1 MPPQASVDNDQKK
14 GGYEPYTTAPSGPRS
29 NIVFKKIER
38 HTAISDNMASP
49 RWKNTYSLSLEQIT
63 QLEEAEDKM
72 ESMEI
77 SVAEEI
83 LLSMIRFDSN
93 CIPALNVLGHL
104 NGRHLSD
111 FEVAI
116 EYYDKVLL
124 LEPENAWA
132 RDERRRYRRYLDY
145 D

>member
-1 MPPQASVDNDQKK
+1 
-14 GGYEPYTTAPSGPRS
+14 
-29 NIVFKKIER
+29 
-38 HTAISDNMASP
+38 MASP
-49 RWKNTYSLSLEQIT
+49 MWRNTYSLSHEQIS
-63 QLEEAEDKM
+63 QLEEAENKM

-77 SVAEEI
+77 NKAEEI
-83 LLSMIRFDSN
+83 LLSMISSDSN

-111 FEVAI
+111 FEIAI
-116 EYYDKVLL
+116 EYYDKVLI

-132 RDERRRYRRYLDY
+132 RDERRRYRRYLNY

>member
-1 MPPQASVDNDQKK
+1 MNLTLRPLRGRILIS
-14 GGYEPYTTAPSGPRS
+14 Y
-29 NIVFKKIER
+29 FKKFER
-38 HTAISDNMASP
+38 HRTIFNYMASP
-49 RWKNTYSLSLEQIT
+49 TWKNTYSLSPGQIN

-77 SVAEEI
+77 TEAEKI
-83 LLSMIRFDSN
+83 LLSMIKSDPN

-104 NGRHLSD
+104 NGRYLSD
-111 FEVAI
+111 FEIAI
-116 EYYDKVLL
+116 EFYDKVLT

-132 RDERRRYRRYLDY
+132 RDERRRFRRYSDY

>member
-1 MPPQASVDNDQKK
+1 
-14 GGYEPYTTAPSGPRS
+14 
-29 NIVFKKIER
+29 
-38 HTAISDNMASP
+38 MASP
-49 RWKNTYSLSLEQIT
+49 SWKNTYSLSPELIS
-63 QLEEAEDKM
+63 QLEEAENKM

-77 SVAEEI
+77 NEAEEI
-83 LLSMIRFDSN
+83 LLSMISTDSN

-111 FEVAI
+111 FETAI
-116 EYYDKVLL
+116 GYYDKVLI

>member
-1 MPPQASVDNDQKK
+1 M
-14 GGYEPYTTAPSGPRS
+14 APSGPRS
-29 NIVFKKIER
+29 NIVFQKIE
-38 HTAISDNMASP
+38 SDRTIVNNMASP
-49 RWKNTYSLSLEQIT
+49 TWKNTYLLSPEQIS
-63 QLEEAEDKM
+63 QLEEAENKM

-77 SVAEEI
+77 NEAEEI
-83 LLSMIRFDSN
+83 LLSMISTDSN

-111 FEVAI
+111 FETAV
-116 EYYDKVLL
+116 EYYDKVLI

>member
-1 MPPQASVDNDQKK
+1 MYQKK
-14 GGYEPYTTAPSGPRS
+14 GGYEPYTTTPSGPRS
-29 NIVFKKIER
+29 NIVFQKIEMYC
-38 HTAISDNMASP
+38 AIVKNMASP
-49 RWKNTYSLSLEQIT
+49 MWRNTYSLSHEQIS

-77 SVAEEI
+77 NKAEEI
-83 LLSMIRFDSN
+83 LLSMISSDSN

-111 FEVAI
+111 FEIAI

-132 RDERRRYRRYLDY
+132 RDERRRYRRYLNY

>member
-1 MPPQASVDNDQKK
+1 MP
-14 GGYEPYTTAPSGPRS
+14 
-29 NIVFKKIER
+29 IFKKFQTPSPEC
-38 HTAISDNMASP
+38 TNKASP
-49 RWKNTYSLSLEQIT
+49 RWKNTYSLSPEQII
-63 QLEEAEDKM
+63 QLEEAEDKI

-77 SVAEEI
+77 NKAEEI
-83 LLSMIRFDSN
+83 LLSMIKTDPN

-111 FEVAI
+111 FEIAI

>member
-1 MPPQASVDNDQKK
+1 MDQKK
-14 GGYEPYTTAPSGPRS
+14 GGYEPYTTAPSELHS
-29 NIVFKKIER
+29 NIVFQKIE
-38 HTAISDNMASP
+38 SDRTIVNNMASP
-49 RWKNTYSLSLEQIT
+49 SWKNTYSLSPELIS
-63 QLEEAEDKM
+63 QLEEAENKM

-77 SVAEEI
+77 NEAEEI
-83 LLSMIRFDSN
+83 LLSMISTDPN

-111 FEVAI
+111 FEIAI
-116 EYYDKVLL
+116 EYYEKVLI

>member
-1 MPPQASVDNDQKK
+1 MDQKK
-14 GGYEPYTTAPSGPRS
+14 GGYEPYTMAPSEPRS
-29 NIVFKKIER
+29 NIVFQKIE
-38 HTAISDNMASP
+38 SDRTIVNNMASP
-49 RWKNTYSLSLEQIT
+49 TWKNTYLLSPEQIS
-63 QLEEAEDKM
+63 QLEEAENKM

-77 SVAEEI
+77 NEAEEI
-83 LLSMIRFDSN
+83 LLSMISTDSN

-111 FEVAI
+111 FETAV
-116 EYYDKVLL
+116 EYYDKVLI

-132 RDERRRYRRYLDY
+132 RDERRSYRRYLDY

>member
-1 MPPQASVDNDQKK
+1 MNQKK
-14 GGYEPYTTAPSGPRS
+14 GGYEPYTMAPSRVRS
-29 NIVFKKIER
+29 NIVFQKIER
-38 HTAISDNMASP
+38 DRTIVNNMASP
-49 RWKNTYSLSLEQIT
+49 SWKNTYSLSPELIS
-63 QLEEAEDKM
+63 QLEEAENKM

-77 SVAEEI
+77 NEAEEI
-83 LLSMIRFDSN
+83 LLSMISTDPN

-111 FEVAI
+111 FEIAI
-116 EYYDKVLL
+116 EYYDRVLI

>member
-1 MPPQASVDNDQKK
+1 M
-14 GGYEPYTTAPSGPRS
+14 APSGPRS
-29 NIVFKKIER
+29 NIVFQKIESER
-38 HTAISDNMASP
+38 TIVNNMSSP
-49 RWKNTYSLSLEQIT
+49 SWKNTYSLSPEQIS
-63 QLEEAEDKM
+63 QLEEAENKM

-77 SVAEEI
+77 NKAEEI
-83 LLSMIRFDSN
+83 LLSMISTDSN

-111 FEVAI
+111 FETAV
-116 EYYDKVLL
+116 EYYDKVLI

>member
-1 MPPQASVDNDQKK
+1 MDQKK
-14 GGYEPYTTAPSGPRS
+14 GGYEPYTMAPSEPRS
-29 NIVFKKIER
+29 NIVFQKIE
-38 HTAISDNMASP
+38 SDRTIVNNMASP
-49 RWKNTYSLSLEQIT
+49 TWKNTYLLSPEQIS
-63 QLEEAEDKM
+63 QLEEAENKM

-77 SVAEEI
+77 NEAEEI
-83 LLSMIRFDSN
+83 LLSMISTDPN

-111 FEVAI
+111 FETAV
-116 EYYDKVLL
+116 EYYDKVLI

>member
-1 MPPQASVDNDQKK
+1 M
-14 GGYEPYTTAPSGPRS
+14 APSGPRS
-29 NIVFKKIER
+29 NIVFKKIESDR
-38 HTAISDNMASP
+38 TIVDNMASP
-49 RWKNTYSLSLEQIT
+49 TWKNTYSLSPKQIS
-63 QLEEAEDKM
+63 QLEEAENKM

-77 SVAEEI
+77 NEAEEI
-83 LLSMIRFDSN
+83 LLSMISTDSN

-111 FEVAI
+111 FETAV
-116 EYYDKVLL
+116 EYYDKVLI

>member
-1 MPPQASVDNDQKK
+1 M
-14 GGYEPYTTAPSGPRS
+14 APSGPRS
-29 NIVFKKIER
+29 NIVFQKIESER
-38 HTAISDNMASP
+38 TIVNNMASP
-49 RWKNTYSLSLEQIT
+49 AWKNTYSLSPEQII
-63 QLEEAEDKM
+63 QLEEAENKM

-77 SVAEEI
+77 NEAEEI
-83 LLSMIRFDSN
+83 LLSMISTDSN

-111 FEVAI
+111 FETAV
-116 EYYDKVLL
+116 EYYDKVLI

>member
-1 MPPQASVDNDQKK
+1 LSPEKR
-14 GGYEPYTTAPSGPRS
+14 GILTFHYGPYGAEH
-29 NIVFKKIER
+29 NAFFKKFQTPSLRCTI
-38 HTAISDNMASP
+38 MASP
-49 RWKNTYSLSLEQIT
+49 RWKNTYSLSPEQIT

-77 SVAEEI
+77 SEAEEI
-83 LLSMIRFDSN
+83 LLSMIKFDSN

-111 FEVAI
+111 FEIAI

>member
-1 MPPQASVDNDQKK
+1 MYQKK
-14 GGYEPYTTAPSGPRS
+14 GGYEPYTTAPSGPRN
-29 NIVFKKIER
+29 NIVFQKIEMYC
-38 HTAISDNMASP
+38 AIVNNMASP
-49 RWKNTYSLSLEQIT
+49 MWRNTYSLSHEQIS

-77 SVAEEI
+77 NKAEEI
-83 LLSMIRFDSN
+83 LLSMISSDSN

-111 FEVAI
+111 FEIAI
-116 EYYDKVLL
+116 EYYDKVLI

>member
-1 MPPQASVDNDQKK
+1 M
-14 GGYEPYTTAPSGPRS
+14 APSGPRS
-29 NIVFKKIER
+29 NIVFQKIE
-38 HTAISDNMASP
+38 SDRTIVNNMASP
-49 RWKNTYSLSLEQIT
+49 TWKNTYLLSPEQIS
-63 QLEEAEDKM
+63 QLEEAENKM

-77 SVAEEI
+77 NEAEEI
-83 LLSMIRFDSN
+83 LLSMISTDSN

-111 FEVAI
+111 FETAI
-116 EYYDKVLL
+116 EYYDKVLI

>member
-1 MPPQASVDNDQKK
+1 M
-14 GGYEPYTTAPSGPRS
+14 
-29 NIVFKKIER
+29 
-38 HTAISDNMASP
+38 SDNMASP
-49 RWKNTYSLSLEQIT
+49 RWKNTYSLSPEQII

-77 SVAEEI
+77 SEAEEI
-83 LLSMIRFDSN
+83 LLSMIKSDSN

-111 FEVAI
+111 FETAI

>member
-1 MPPQASVDNDQKK
+1 M
-14 GGYEPYTTAPSGPRS
+14 APSGPRS
-29 NIVFKKIER
+29 NIVFQKIESER
-38 HTAISDNMASP
+38 TIVNNMASP
-49 RWKNTYSLSLEQIT
+49 AWKNTYSLSPEQIS
-63 QLEEAEDKM
+63 QLEEAENKM

-77 SVAEEI
+77 NKAEEI
-83 LLSMIRFDSN
+83 LLSMISTDSN

-111 FEVAI
+111 FETAV
-116 EYYDKVLL
+116 EYYDKVLI

>member
-1 MPPQASVDNDQKK
+1 M
-14 GGYEPYTTAPSGPRS
+14 APSGPRS
-29 NIVFKKIER
+29 NIVFQKIER
-38 HTAISDNMASP
+38 DRTIVNTMASP
-49 RWKNTYSLSLEQIT
+49 RWKNTYSLSPEQIS
-63 QLEEAEDKM
+63 QLEEAENKI

-77 SVAEEI
+77 NEAEEI
-83 LLSMIRFDSN
+83 LLSMISTDSN

-116 EYYDKVLL
+116 EYYDKVLI

>member
-1 MPPQASVDNDQKK
+1 
-14 GGYEPYTTAPSGPRS
+14 
-29 NIVFKKIER
+29 
-38 HTAISDNMASP
+38 MASP
-49 RWKNTYSLSLEQIT
+49 MWRNTYSLSHEQIS
-63 QLEEAEDKM
+63 QLEEAENKM

-77 SVAEEI
+77 NKAEEI
-83 LLSMIRFDSN
+83 LLSMISSDSN

-111 FEVAI
+111 FETAV
-116 EYYDKVLL
+116 EYYDKVLI

-132 RDERRRYRRYLDY
+132 RDERRRYRRYLNY

>member
-1 MPPQASVDNDQKK
+1 
-14 GGYEPYTTAPSGPRS
+14 
-29 NIVFKKIER
+29 
-38 HTAISDNMASP
+38 MASP
-49 RWKNTYSLSLEQIT
+49 RWKNTYSLTSEQIV

-77 SVAEEI
+77 NDAEAI
-83 LLSMIRFDSN
+83 LLSMIDVDPN
-93 CIPALNVLGHL
+93 CIPVLNVLGHL
-104 NGRHLSD
+104 HGRHLSD

-116 EYYDKVLL
+116 EYYEKVLL

-145 D
+145 E

>member
-1 MPPQASVDNDQKK
+1 M
-14 GGYEPYTTAPSGPRS
+14 APSGPRS
-29 NIVFKKIER
+29 NIVFQKIE
-38 HTAISDNMASP
+38 SDRTIVNNMASP
-49 RWKNTYSLSLEQIT
+49 AWKNTYSLSPEQIS
-63 QLEEAEDKM
+63 QLEEAENKM

-77 SVAEEI
+77 NKAEEI
-83 LLSMIRFDSN
+83 LLSMISTDSN

-111 FEVAI
+111 FETAV
-116 EYYDKVLL
+116 EYYDKVLI

>member
-1 MPPQASVDNDQKK
+1 
-14 GGYEPYTTAPSGPRS
+14 
-29 NIVFKKIER
+29 
-38 HTAISDNMASP
+38 MASP
-49 RWKNTYSLSLEQIT
+49 MWRNTYSLSHEQIS
-63 QLEEAEDKM
+63 QLEEAENKM

-77 SVAEEI
+77 NKAEEI
-83 LLSMIRFDSN
+83 LLSMISTDSN

-111 FEVAI
+111 FETAV
-116 EYYDKVLL
+116 EYYDKVLI

>member
-1 MPPQASVDNDQKK
+1 M
-14 GGYEPYTTAPSGPRS
+14 APSGPRS
-29 NIVFKKIER
+29 NIVFQKIESER
-38 HTAISDNMASP
+38 TIVNNMASP
-49 RWKNTYSLSLEQIT
+49 AWKNTYSLTPEQIS
-63 QLEEAEDKM
+63 QLEEAENKM

-77 SVAEEI
+77 NKAEEI
-83 LLSMIRFDSN
+83 LLSMISTDSN

-111 FEVAI
+111 FETAV
-116 EYYDKVLL
+116 EYYDKVLI

>member
-1 MPPQASVDNDQKK
+1 M
-14 GGYEPYTTAPSGPRS
+14 APSGPRS
-29 NIVFKKIER
+29 NIVFQKIESER
-38 HTAISDNMASP
+38 TIVNNMASP
-49 RWKNTYSLSLEQIT
+49 AWKNTYSLTPEQIS
-63 QLEEAEDKM
+63 QLEEAENKM

-77 SVAEEI
+77 NKAEEI
-83 LLSMIRFDSN
+83 LLSMISTDSN

-111 FEVAI
+111 FETAV
-116 EYYDKVLL
+116 EYYDKVLI

-132 RDERRRYRRYLDY
+132 RDERRRYRRYLEY

>member
-1 MPPQASVDNDQKK
+1 MDQKK
-14 GGYEPYTTAPSGPRS
+14 GGYEPYTTAPSELRS
-29 NIVFKKIER
+29 NIVFQKIQSHCR
-38 HTAISDNMASP
+38 IVNNMASP
-49 RWKNTYSLSLEQIT
+49 SWKNTYSLSPELIS
-63 QLEEAEDKM
+63 QLEEAENKM

-77 SVAEEI
+77 NEAEEI
-83 LLSMIRFDSN
+83 LLSMISTDPN

-111 FEVAI
+111 FETAI
-116 EYYDKVLL
+116 EYYEKVLI

>member
-1 MPPQASVDNDQKK
+1 MDQKK
-14 GGYEPYTTAPSGPRS
+14 GGYEPYTMAPSGPRS
-29 NIVFKKIER
+29 NIVFQKIESDR
-38 HTAISDNMASP
+38 TIVDNMASP
-49 RWKNTYSLSLEQIT
+49 TWKNTYSLSPEQIS
-63 QLEEAEDKM
+63 QLEEAENKM

-77 SVAEEI
+77 NKAEEI
-83 LLSMIRFDSN
+83 LLSMISTDSN

-111 FEVAI
+111 FETAV
-116 EYYDKVLL
+116 EYYDKVLI

>member
-1 MPPQASVDNDQKK
+1 MDQKK
-14 GGYEPYTTAPSGPRS
+14 GGYEPYTMAPSEPRS
-29 NIVFKKIER
+29 NIVFQKIE
-38 HTAISDNMASP
+38 SDRTIVNNMASP
-49 RWKNTYSLSLEQIT
+49 TWKNTYLLSPEQIS
-63 QLEEAEDKM
+63 QLEEAENKM

-77 SVAEEI
+77 NEAEEI
-83 LLSMIRFDSN
+83 LLSMISTDSN

-111 FEVAI
+111 FETAV
-116 EYYDKVLL
+116 EYYDKVLI

>member
-1 MPPQASVDNDQKK
+1 M
-14 GGYEPYTTAPSGPRS
+14 APSGPRS
-29 NIVFKKIER
+29 NIVFQKIESER
-38 HTAISDNMASP
+38 TIVNNMASP
-49 RWKNTYSLSLEQIT
+49 AWKNTYSLSPEQIS
-63 QLEEAEDKM
+63 QLEEAENKM

-77 SVAEEI
+77 NKAEEI
-83 LLSMIRFDSN
+83 LLSMIRTDSN

-111 FEVAI
+111 FETAV
-116 EYYDKVLL
+116 EYYDKVLI

>member
-1 MPPQASVDNDQKK
+1 
-14 GGYEPYTTAPSGPRS
+14 
-29 NIVFKKIER
+29 
-38 HTAISDNMASP
+38 MASP
-49 RWKNTYSLSLEQIT
+49 RWKNTYSLSPELIS
-63 QLEEAEDKM
+63 QLEEAENKM

-77 SVAEEI
+77 NEAEEI
-83 LLSMIRFDSN
+83 LLSMISTDPN

-111 FEVAI
+111 FEIAI
-116 EYYDKVLL
+116 EYYEKVLI

>member
-1 MPPQASVDNDQKK
+1 MYQKK
-14 GGYEPYTTAPSGPRS
+14 GGYEPYTMAPSGPRS
-29 NIVFKKIER
+29 NIDFQKNESDRTIV
-38 HTAISDNMASP
+38 DNMASP
-49 RWKNTYSLSLEQIT
+49 TWKNTYSLSPEQIS
-63 QLEEAEDKM
+63 QLEEAENKM

-77 SVAEEI
+77 NEAEEI
-83 LLSMIRFDSN
+83 LLSMISTDPN

-111 FEVAI
+111 FEIAI
-116 EYYDKVLL
+116 EYYDKVLI

>member
-1 MPPQASVDNDQKK
+1 M
-14 GGYEPYTTAPSGPRS
+14 APSGPRS
-29 NIVFKKIER
+29 NIVFQKIESER
-38 HTAISDNMASP
+38 TIVNNMASP
-49 RWKNTYSLSLEQIT
+49 AWKNTYSLSPEQIS
-63 QLEEAEDKM
+63 QLEEAENKM

-77 SVAEEI
+77 NEAEEI
-83 LLSMIRFDSN
+83 LLSMISTDSN

-111 FEVAI
+111 FETAV
-116 EYYDKVLL
+116 EYYDKVLI

>member
-1 MPPQASVDNDQKK
+1 M
-14 GGYEPYTTAPSGPRS
+14 APSGPRS
-29 NIVFKKIER
+29 NIVFQKIE
-38 HTAISDNMASP
+38 SDRTIVNNMASP
-49 RWKNTYSLSLEQIT
+49 TWKNTYSLSPELIS
-63 QLEEAEDKM
+63 QLEEAENKM

-77 SVAEEI
+77 NEAEEI
-83 LLSMIRFDSN
+83 LLSMISTDPN

-111 FEVAI
+111 FETAV
-116 EYYDKVLL
+116 EYYDKVLI

>member
-1 MPPQASVDNDQKK
+1 M
-14 GGYEPYTTAPSGPRS
+14 APSGPRS
-29 NIVFKKIER
+29 NIVFQKIESER
-38 HTAISDNMASP
+38 TIVNNMASP
-49 RWKNTYSLSLEQIT
+49 AWKNTYSLTPEQIS
-63 QLEEAEDKM
+63 QLEEAENKM

-77 SVAEEI
+77 NEAEEI
-83 LLSMIRFDSN
+83 LLSMISTDSN

-111 FEVAI
+111 FETAV
-116 EYYDKVLL
+116 EYYDKVLI

>member
-1 MPPQASVDNDQKK
+1 
-14 GGYEPYTTAPSGPRS
+14 
-29 NIVFKKIER
+29 
-38 HTAISDNMASP
+38 MASP
-49 RWKNTYSLSLEQIT
+49 MWKNTYSLNPGQIDK
-63 QLEEAEDKM
+63 LEEAESKM

-77 SVAEEI
+77 SEAEEI
-83 LLSMIRFDSN
+83 LLSMIKSDPN

-111 FEVAI
+111 FEIAI
-116 EYYDKVLL
+116 EYYEKVLL
-124 LEPENAWA
+124 LEPDNAWA

>member
-1 MPPQASVDNDQKK
+1 M
-14 GGYEPYTTAPSGPRS
+14 APSGPRS
-29 NIVFKKIER
+29 NIVFQKIER
-38 HTAISDNMASP
+38 DCTIVINMASP
-49 RWKNTYSLSLEQIT
+49 RWKNTYSLSPEQIS
-63 QLEEAEDKM
+63 QLEEAENKM

-77 SVAEEI
+77 NEAEEI
-83 LLSMIRFDSN
+83 LLSMISTDSN

-111 FEVAI
+111 FEIAI
-116 EYYDKVLL
+116 EYYDKVLV